1 MSRVLSEDFFRVI
14 VFVTFVTFVMGARS
28 RSRSRNRRRNRN
40 RNRTRTET
48 SKTRDGLK
56 VDVILH

>member
-28 RSRSRNRRRNRN
+28 RSRNRRRN

>member
-14 VFVTFVTFVMGARS
+14 VFVTFVTFVMGA

>member
-1 MSRVLSEDFFRVI
+1 MLSEDFFRVI
-14 VFVTFVTFVMGARS
+14 VFVTFVTFVMGARN
-28 RSRSRNRRRNRN
+28 RSRNRRRNRN

-48 SKTRDGLK
+48 SETRDGLK